1 MTDVDSQGLFWLYQ
15 IPNLALAAL
24 MYTLMGRFILSLFFP
39 PDSDKVIWTVFRQ
52 ITQPAID
59 AVQIVTPYAVH
70 ERVVVLLTV
79 VWVLFVRLIV
89 FVSFA
94 FMGWMPNIVG
104 APTP

>member
-1 MTDVDSQGLFWLYQ
+1 
-15 IPNLALAAL
+15 
-24 MYTLMGRFILSLFFP
+24 
-39 PDSDKVIWTVFRQ
+39 VIWTVFRQ